1 MAFIYLI
8 RHGQASLGM
17 SNYDE
22 LSETGIQQA
31 KILGEELMKR
41 GITFDKIISG
51 TMQRHKQTAMNCLQA
66 MNLQSE
72 VATDSAWNEF
82 DHMDI
87 IARYEPRYAD
97 TQEIIKDV
105 SAAENPKQKI
115 MDMLKAA
122 FSRWTE
128 GKHDDYNESW
138 NSFCQRVE
146 GGMLRLQQQLDKRQK
161 AVVFTSGGP
170 VCIVMKQIF
179 GLTPEKTIELQ
190 LNLANASI
198 CQLKNSSS
206 RGLQL
211 VSFNEHG
218 HFQKGNKNLLT
229 WR

>member
-1 MAFIYLI
+1 MASIYLI

-22 LSETGIQQA
+22 LSETGIEQS
-31 KILGEELMKR
+31 KVLGAELLKR
-41 GITFDKIISG
+41 GITFDKIVSG
-51 TMQRHKQTAMNCLQA
+51 SMQRHRQTAVNCMQA

-72 VATDSAWNEF
+72 FQTDTAWNEF

-87 IARYEPRYAD
+87 IAKFEPRYSD
-97 TQEIIKDV
+97 VLEIVKDV

-115 MDMLKAA
+115 MDTLVAA

-128 GKHDDYNESW
+128 GKHNDYNESW
-138 NSFCQRVE
+138 ISFCERVDDAMQR
-146 GGMLRLQQQLDKRQK
+146 LRQQLDKKQK
-161 AVVFTSGGP
+161 ALVFTSGGP
-170 VCIVMKQIF
+170 VCIAIGKIL
-179 GLTPEKTIELQ
+179 GLSPEKTLEMQ

-198 CQLKNSSS
+198 TQFRNSS

-211 VSFNEHG
+211 TTFNDHA
-218 HFQKGNKNLLT
+218 HFQGNQKGLLT

>member
-22 LSETGIQQA
+22 LSETGIEQS
-31 KILGEELMKR
+31 KVLGAELLKR
-41 GITFDKIISG
+41 GITFDKIFSG
-51 TMQRHKQTAMNCLQA
+51 TMQRHRQTAAHCLQA
-66 MNLQSE
+66 MNLQTAIE
-72 VATDSAWNEF
+72 TDAAWNEF

-87 IARYEPRYAD
+87 IAKYEPRYSD
-97 TQEIIKDV
+97 TGEIIKDI

-115 MDMLKAA
+115 MHMLMSA

-128 GKHDDYNESW
+128 GRHDDYNEGWS
-138 NSFCQRVE
+138 SFCQRVE
-146 GGMLRLQQQLDKRQK
+146 GGILRLQQQLNKKQK

-170 VCIVMKQIF
+170 VCIVMRKIL
-179 GLTPEKTIELQ
+179 GLTPEKTMELQ
-190 LNLANASI
+190 LNLANASV
-198 CQLKNSSS
+198 CQFKNSS

-211 VSFNEHG
+211 IAFNDHGYFTGEHK
-218 HFQKGNKNLLT
+218 HLLT